1 MSIQQERLKMTQQ
14 SDAAKSRGEEAPQLQ
29 FNTSTD
35 ESLAAFWSVLGG
47 AALGVGLTIL
57 ILLIFNNGTLR
68 FVGNTPSIVRID
80 QNLGALSY
88 NVDLLSERLV
98 GLETS
103 VVALDGVLAEQGLE
117 LAEMDA
123 LMGQLDNTRQNFD
136 TFLGALAAALTEIGA
151 VPAPAQAPAPEAAA
165 PVEAVAAEAAAEEAA
180 PAEIVAAEAVAAEVA
195 PAEEAAPVVVEER
208 SAPIP
213 FAASMADLAPDTV
226 QVFAF
231 VDANNNS
238 MLDAGETVAVGA
250 TITLTPAEGE
260 AVSAEMTEAGALFEG
275 LAPGAYTISVEDA
288 AGFSL
293 VSSDSAEVMVAE
305 EGEGTVLY
313 FVVAE

>member
-14 SDAAKSRGEEAPQLQ
+14 SDAAKTRGEEAPQLQ

-47 AALGVGLTIL
+47 AALGVGLTVL

-80 QNLGALSY
+80 ENLGALSY
-88 NVDLLSERLV
+88 NVDLLAERLG

-136 TFLGALAAALTEIGA
+136 TFMSALAAALTEIGA
-151 VPAPAQAPAPEAAA
+151 VPGPAEAPAAEAAA
-165 PVEAVAAEAAAEEAA
+165 PVEAVAAEEAA
-180 PAEIVAAEAVAAEVA
+180 VEVVAAEAA
-195 PAEEAAPVVVEER
+195 PAEEAAPVIVEEI
-208 SAPIP
+208 SGPIP
-213 FAASMADLAPDTV
+213 FVASVADLTPDAV

-238 MLDAGETVAVGA
+238 MLDAGEVVAVGA
-250 TITLTPAEGE
+250 TISLISAEGE
-260 AVSAEMTEAGALFEG
+260 AISAEMTEAGALFEG
-275 LAPGAYTISVEDA
+275 LAAGAYTVSVEDA
-288 AGFSL
+288 AGYSL
-293 VSSDSAEVMVAE
+293 VSNDSAEITVAE
-305 EGEGTVLY
+305 EGEGKAIY